1 MKPSTTGRLSLS
13 TALLAAALAAG
24 CPTAPPTAPGG
35 ADAGAPPASAAPPA
49 STASAPPGSAA
60 PPATIAGGL
69 PSPETQLAV
78 SGDLVVTLGD
88 FDRAIRRLSLTAPGG
103 AVMPLTL
110 IRTPHFQWSLV
121 RELLTL
127 AFARREA
134 RQRGIAPTPEEVRAE
149 LEKVPGIAELMRL
162 SPEERRAR
170 LEPRGLDD
178 TDLLEIGADRL
189 AVPALQS
196 ALVPDIQS
204 PGFRAFWDIYTSRRR
219 LRYIELHL
227 TPTSQ
232 ELDGFVTHQGPAI
245 ERYYKEHAA
254 RFATPGMRRVS
265 VVQRHLAPNAAPEEE
280 ARFRRELEEVRSRVN
295 DEGADFAA
303 LARQISDHPNAQDGG
318 AIGWVLRPQLPE
330 AFDAPVGRVSEVQRF
345 SEGLRV
351 LLVHEARPG
360 QERPLDGPL
369 RREIAAL
376 LLRERG
382 PNPDQLQRAKRLL
395 AAWRE
400 AGRDGG
406 PKLDALLKDEQVTLQ
421 ETPSFI
427 PSQDPFVPGIGDAPS
442 LVGLIPSLS
451 PERWLLDQ
459 PVVVSGRVLIIGLG
473 PDDAHRAGELDD
485 LTGGPAG
492 EDMLREARGYTWDKY
507 LQEHLRLGEINI
519 NLNPLKAV
527 YGLLSKEDAAQ
538 LQRQALEEEAR
549 KEQEK
554 QLEGLQ
560 ADPTTSAPSLTQ
572 PPPRPGSPP

>member
-1 MKPSTTGRLSLS
+1 MKPSTKSRLALS

-24 CPTAPPTAPGG
+24 CPTAPAPPAGG
-35 ADAGAPPASAAPPA
+35 ADAGAAPASAAPPA
-49 STASAPPGSAA
+49 SNAPPGSAA
-60 PPATIAGGL
+60 PPATLAGNL
-69 PSPETQLAV
+69 PSPETQLAA

-121 RELLTL
+121 RELMTL

-134 RQRGIAPTPEEVRAE
+134 RQRGLTPTPEQIRAE
-149 LEKVPGIAELMRL
+149 LEKIPGIAELMRL
-162 SPEERRAR
+162 SPEERRAQ

-189 AVPALQS
+189 VVPALQS
-196 ALVPDIQS
+196 ALIPDLQS
-204 PGFRAFWDIYTSRRR
+204 PGFRAFWDIYTARRR

-227 TPTSQ
+227 TPNSQ

-254 RFATPGMRRVS
+254 RFSTPGMRRVS
-265 VVQRHLAPNAAPEEE
+265 VAQRHLAPNAPPEEE
-280 ARFRRELEEVRSRVN
+280 ARLRRELEEVRSRVN

-318 AIGWVLRPQLPE
+318 ALGWILRAQLPE

-351 LLVHEARPG
+351 LLVHEARPT

-406 PKLDALLKDEQVTLQ
+406 PALDAALKQEGVTLQ
-421 ETPSFI
+421 ETPSFL
-427 PSQDPFVPGIGDAPS
+427 PSQDPFVPGIGDAPA

-459 PVVVSGRVLIIGLG
+459 PVVVSGRVLIVGLG
-473 PDDAHRAGELDD
+473 PDDSHRAGDLED

-492 EDMLREARGYTWDKY
+492 EDMLREARGYAWDKH
-507 LQEHLRLGEINI
+507 LQEHLRLGEIEI

-538 LQRQALEEEAR
+538 LQRQALEDEAR
-549 KEQEK
+549 KEQERRM
-554 QLEGLQ
+554 EDLQ
-560 ADPTTSAPSLTQ
+560 ADPATSAPSLTQ